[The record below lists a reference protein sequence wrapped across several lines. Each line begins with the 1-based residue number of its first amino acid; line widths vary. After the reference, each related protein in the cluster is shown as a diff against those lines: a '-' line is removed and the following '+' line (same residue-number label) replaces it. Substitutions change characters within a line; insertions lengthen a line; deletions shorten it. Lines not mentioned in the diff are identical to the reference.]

1 MLVRSE
7 CSVLVHVLKLV
18 LYYLRILVLSLILL
32 GIIIILLLLLWYKA
46 LLTIIRFGHVSC
58 CLYIEIRFFIRNI
71 ILNRLLLYILIL
83 TILEMAILLH
93 GNLVVHE
100 ILLLLPL
107 KKGVIYEL
115 LILHY
120 VILNELIVLIR
131 HHLRWCYS
139 LVLLVILEHYV
150 WRSLHL

>member
-83 TILEMAILLH
+83 SILEMAILLH
-93 GNLVVHE
+93 GNLVAHE

-107 KKGVIYEL
+107 KKGMIYEL

-131 HHLRWCYS
+131 HHLR
-139 LVLLVILEHYV
+139 
-150 WRSLHL
+150 